1 MEKIVENL
9 TSPGASAANI
19 QSRTTDSS
27 SEDDEEA
34 LPKKVDDLIDIV
46 GKLRKEIAELR
57 AEQTSIEVTIMSLIK
72 KDLKLINSTFLDNQQ
87 KLGDTHRESC

>member
-9 TSPGASAANI
+9 TSNGGAAI
-19 QSRTTDSS
+19 QSRTADSS

-34 LPKKVDDLIDIV
+34 LPKKVDDLIDMV

-57 AEQTSIEVTIMSLIK
+57 AEQTSIEVTILSF
-72 KDLKLINSTFLDNQQ
+72 N
-87 KLGDTHRESC
+87 

>member
-9 TSPGASAANI
+9 TNNGASAAI
-19 QSRTTDSS
+19 QSRTADSS

-34 LPKKVDDLIDIV
+34 LPKKVDDLIDMV

-57 AEQTSIEVTIMSLIK
+57 AEQTSIEVTIS
-72 KDLKLINSTFLDNQQ
+72 DLN
-87 KLGDTHRESC
+87 